1 MGITIDITSD
11 KDLIKDLKKLPLDIQ
26 SKIARKAVLAQA
38 GVVRKRAK
46 SKARSKTGTL
56 RRGIRSRFVKP
67 GSALWRELPIKQRRD
82 FTAYVTGVFR
92 GKGKIG
98 EAWYGVL
105 VESGTKKHAIPTLG
119 MRRKLKSAAGRARR
133 TARFTRSVV
142 LASKKEGKFFGRYS
156 AAKPL
161 IVSGTPARPWL
172 KPAFLGT
179 TGLQIQAQNKAIGKW
194 IQRWKQGKF
203 K

>member
-1 MGITIDITSD
+1 MGITIEITSD
-11 KDLIKDLKKLPLDIQ
+11 KALIKELKKLNPAIQ
-26 SKIARKAVLAQA
+26 AKIARKAVLAQA

-46 SKARSKTGTL
+46 SKVRSKSGTL
-56 RRGIRSRFVKP
+56 KRGIRSRFVKP
-67 GSALWRELPIKQRRD
+67 GTELWRELPIKQRRD

-98 EAWYGVL
+98 EAWYGAL

-119 MRRKLKSAAGRARR
+119 MRRKLKSQSLIARR
-133 TARFTRSVV
+133 IGRFNRSRV

-161 IVSGTPARPWL
+161 IVSGTPPRPWL
-172 KPAFLGT
+172 RPAFLGT
-179 TGLQIQAQNKAIGKW
+179 TGLQIEAQNKAIGKW
-194 IQRWKQGKF
+194 LERWKQGKF